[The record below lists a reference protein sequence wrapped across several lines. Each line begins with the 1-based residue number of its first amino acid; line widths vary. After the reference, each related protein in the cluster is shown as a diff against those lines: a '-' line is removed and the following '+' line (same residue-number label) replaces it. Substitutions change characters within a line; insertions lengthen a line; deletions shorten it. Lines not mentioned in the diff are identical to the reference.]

1 METVEDDKIQIDIE
15 QNFPLQDIMIIL
27 KGFNN
32 YNLDENDLIIK
43 NVLLISQKLI
53 VHYIDDLSD

>member
-1 METVEDDKIQIDIE
+1 
-15 QNFPLQDIMIIL
+15 MIIL